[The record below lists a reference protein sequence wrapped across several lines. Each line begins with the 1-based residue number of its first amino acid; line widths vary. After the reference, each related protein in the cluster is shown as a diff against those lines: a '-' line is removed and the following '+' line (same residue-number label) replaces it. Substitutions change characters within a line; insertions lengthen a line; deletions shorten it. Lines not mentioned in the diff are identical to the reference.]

1 MRRFVLAALAGL
13 ALAPAHAQLYKCVQ
27 GGKTVYQDAPCPA
40 AARESTVKPPPAPPP
55 RAATAEE
62 AKDAEAQS
70 AARALAEVESIA
82 EVFAGVSICGE
93 GEGGLN
99 SAQAAAFEGWKER
112 NIERISRFNASPEGP
127 RLLQQRLQ
135 EARSVQQRGGAE
147 AREARIALCAKV
159 ANALRPVA
167 RKPR

>member
-1 MRRFVLAALAGL
+1 MRRLAAAAAALL

-27 GGKTVYQDAPCPA
+27 GGKTVYQDAPCPPS
-40 AARESTVKPPPAPPP
+40 ARESTVKPPSAPPP
-55 RAATAEE
+55 RPATAEE

-70 AARALAEVESIA
+70 AARALAEVESVA
-82 EVFAGVSICGE
+82 EIFAGVSICGE

-112 NIERISRFNASPEGP
+112 NAERLSRFNASPEGP

-135 EARSVQQRGGAE
+135 EARAVQQRGGAE
-147 AREARIALCAKV
+147 AREARIALCARV
-159 ANALRPVA
+159 ANALRPA
-167 RKPR
+167 APKPR